1 MFDLAV
7 TGGLV
12 VDGTGAPGRRADI
25 GVRDGRIVSIAAPG
39 ALGEPARDTIDADG
53 LVVAPGFVDIHTHLD
68 AQVFW
73 DPWLTPT
80 SLHGITTVVGGN
92 CGFSI
97 APLTDADG
105 DYVMRMLARVE
116 GMPLESLRTG
126 VPWGWSSTGEYL
138 DAVDRARPAL
148 NMAFMAGHSTM
159 RRVVMGDAA
168 AHDRATPAQIEQ
180 MQQLLRNAFTGGAIG
195 FSSSW
200 TASHVDGDGN
210 PVPSRCADQDEILA
224 LCAVASEF
232 EGTQVEF
239 IPCGFPDFQDS
250 HRDLMTK
257 MSQVAARPVNWNV
270 FLVQSRELTDER
282 LAMSD
287 YAAQHG
293 ARLVG
298 LAYPGLIAGRYTF
311 VSSAFDSI
319 PNWSEVMA
327 LPPDAKLRALV
338 DPAVRDRLRAGIQS
352 PQGQRREIALIDR
365 HTVVQGFSPASK
377 AIEGRRLGEV
387 AAERGVDSL
396 DLLLDLMVAD
406 ELRTGMAPRA
416 VGDDPSLWPV
426 REQLWADPRVMIGA
440 SDAGAHL
447 DMLSTF
453 DYAATYL
460 ELTRDRSEIPLE
472 TAVQRLTD
480 APARFYGLRER
491 GRLAEGWWADLC
503 IFDAA
508 AVAQGKVNWRA
519 DLPGGFS
526 RLYSEPPGIEH
537 VVVNGEEIARHGK
550 PLEARPGRV
559 LRSGR
564 DTMTVLP

>member
-7 TGGLV
+7 KGGTV
-12 VDGTGAPGRRADI
+12 VDGTGAPSRPADV
-25 GVRDGRIVSIAAPG
+25 GVRDGRIVAIAAPG
-39 ALGEPARDTIDADG
+39 ALDEPARQTIDADG

-97 APLTDADG
+97 APLTDGDA

-148 NMAFMAGHSTM
+148 NMAFMAGHSTI

-168 AHDRATPAQIEQ
+168 VRERASAAQVAQ
-180 MQQLLRNAFTGGAIG
+180 MQQMLRDAFAGGAIG

-210 PVPSRCADQDEILA
+210 PVPSRSADDDEILA
-224 LCAVASEF
+224 MCAVASEF

-239 IPCGFPDFQDS
+239 IPCGFPDFQDR

-257 MSQVAARPVNWNV
+257 MSQVSARPVNWNV
-270 FLVQSRELTDER
+270 LLVQSREATDER
-282 LAMSD
+282 LAMSE
-287 YAAQHG
+287 YASQHG
-293 ARLVG
+293 ARIIA
-298 LAYPGLIAGRYTF
+298 LAYPGLITGRYTF
-311 VSSAFDSI
+311 VSSAFDSV
-319 PNWSEVMA
+319 PNWSEIMA
-327 LPPDAKLRALV
+327 LPPAEKMRAIAE
-338 DPAVRDRLRAGIQS
+338 PAVRDRLRAGIRS
-352 PQGQRREIALIDR
+352 PEGQRREIALVER
-365 HTVVQGFSPASK
+365 HTVVQGVTAASK
-377 AIEGRRLGEV
+377 AVEGRRIGDV
-387 AAERGVDSL
+387 AAERNVDPL
-396 DLLLDLMVAD
+396 DLLLDLMIAD
-406 ELRTGMAPRA
+406 ELRTGMAPRP

-426 REQLWADPRVMIGA
+426 REQLWSDPRVMIGA

-460 ELTRDRSEIPLE
+460 ELTRDRSEMPIE
-472 TAVQRLTD
+472 AAVHRLTD
-480 APARFYGLRER
+480 APARLYGLRER
-491 GRLAEGWWADLC
+491 GRISEGWWADLC
-503 IFDAA
+503 LFEASR
-508 AVAQGKVNWRA
+508 VAQGKVAWRD
-519 DLPGGFS
+519 DLPGGFN

-537 VVVNGEEIARHGK
+537 VVVNGVEIARHGK
-550 PLEARPGRV
+550 PLDARPGKV

-564 DTMTVLP
+564 DTVTVLP

>member
-7 TGGLV
+7 KGGTV
-12 VDGTGAPGRRADI
+12 VDGTGAPGRPADV
-25 GVRDGRIVSIAAPG
+25 GVRDGRIVAIAAPG
-39 ALGEPARDTIDADG
+39 ALDEPARQTIDADG

-97 APLTDADG
+97 APLTDGDA

-148 NMAFMAGHSTM
+148 NMAFMAGHSTI

-168 AHDRATPAQIEQ
+168 VHDRASAAQVAQ
-180 MQQLLRNAFTGGAIG
+180 MQQMLRDAFTGGAIG

-210 PVPSRCADQDEILA
+210 PVPSRSADDDEILA
-224 LCAVASEF
+224 MCAVASEF

-239 IPCGFPDFQDS
+239 IPCGFPDFQDR

-257 MSQVAARPVNWNV
+257 MSQVSARPVNWNV
-270 FLVQSRELTDER
+270 LLVQSREATDER
-282 LAMSD
+282 LAMSE

-293 ARLVG
+293 ARIIA
-298 LAYPGLIAGRYTF
+298 LAYPGLITGRYTF
-311 VSSAFDSI
+311 VSSAFDSV
-319 PNWSEVMA
+319 PNWSEIMA
-327 LPPDAKLRALV
+327 LPPAEKIRAIA
-338 DPAVRDRLRAGIQS
+338 DPAVRDRLRAGIRS
-352 PQGQRREIALIDR
+352 PEGQRREIALIER
-365 HTVVQGFSPASK
+365 HTVMQGVTSASK
-377 AIEGRRLGEV
+377 EIEGRRIGDV
-387 AAERGVDSL
+387 AAERGIDPL
-396 DLLLDLMVAD
+396 DLLLDLMIAD
-406 ELRTGMAPRA
+406 ELRTGMAPRP

-426 REQLWADPRVMIGA
+426 REQLWSDPRVMIGA

-460 ELTRDRSEIPLE
+460 ELTRDRSEMPVE
-472 TAVQRLTD
+472 AAVHRLTD
-480 APARFYGLRER
+480 APARLYGLRER
-491 GRLAEGWWADLC
+491 GRIAEGWWADLC
-503 IFDAA
+503 LFEAA
-508 AVAQGKVNWRA
+508 RVAQGKVAWRD
-519 DLPGGFS
+519 DLPGGFN

-537 VVVNGEEIARHGK
+537 VVVNGVEIARHGK
-550 PLEARPGRV
+550 PLDARPGKV

-564 DTMTVLP
+564 DTVTVLP

>member
-1 MFDLAV
+1 
-7 TGGLV
+7 
-12 VDGTGAPGRRADI
+12 
-25 GVRDGRIVSIAAPG
+25 
-39 ALGEPARDTIDADG
+39 
-53 LVVAPGFVDIHTHLD
+53 VDIHTHLD

-80 SLHGITTVVGGN
+80 CLHGITTVVGGN

-168 AHDRATPAQIEQ
+168 AHDRATPAQVAQ
-180 MQQLLRNAFTGGAIG
+180 MQQLLRDAFAGGAIG

-257 MSQVAARPVNWNV
+257 MSQVSARPVNWNV
-270 FLVQSRELTDER
+270 FLVQSREATDER

-311 VSSAFDSI
+311 VSSAFDSV
-319 PNWSEVMA
+319 PNWSEIMA

-338 DPAVRDRLRAGIQS
+338 DPAVRAKLRAGIQS

-377 AIEGRRLGEV
+377 ALEGRRLGDV

-406 ELRTGMAPRA
+406 ELKTGMAPRA

-426 REQLWADPRVMIGA
+426 REQLWNDPRVMIGA

-460 ELTRDRSEIPLE
+460 ELTRDRSEIPIE

-508 AVAQGKVNWRA
+508 RVAQGKVNWRA

>member
-1 MFDLAV
+1 MLDLAV
-7 TGGLV
+7 TGGMV
-12 VDGTGAPGRRADI
+12 VDGTGAPGRRADV
-25 GVRDGRIVSIAAPG
+25 GVRDGRIVSIATPG
-39 ALGEPARDTIDADG
+39 ALGEAARETIDAAG

-73 DPWLTPT
+73 DPWLTPS

-126 VPWGWSSTGEYL
+126 VPWGWSSTSEYL

-148 NMAFMAGHSTM
+148 NMAFMAGHSTI

-168 AHDRATPAQIEQ
+168 AHDKASAAQVAQ
-180 MQQLLRNAFTGGAIG
+180 MQQLLRNAFAGGAIG

-210 PVPSRCADQDEILA
+210 PVPSRSADEDEILA
-224 LCAVASEF
+224 LCAVAGEY

-239 IPCGFPDFQDS
+239 IPCGFPDFQDR

-257 MSQVAARPVNWNV
+257 MSQVSARPVNWNV
-270 FLVQSRELTDER
+270 LLVMSREATDER
-282 LAMSD
+282 LAMSE
-287 YAAQHG
+287 YASQHG
-293 ARLVG
+293 ARIVA
-298 LAYPGLIAGRYTF
+298 LAYPGLIAARYTF
-311 VSSAFDSI
+311 VSSAFDSV
-319 PNWSEVMA
+319 PHWSEVMA
-327 LPPDAKLRALV
+327 LSPPDKLRALV
-338 DPAVRDRLRAGIQS
+338 DPAVRERLRAGLNS
-352 PQGQRREIALIDR
+352 PEGQRREIALIDR

-377 AIEGRRLGEV
+377 AVEGRRLGEV

-396 DLLLDLMVAD
+396 DLLLDFMVAD

-426 REQLWADPRVMIGA
+426 REQLWSDPRVMIGA

-460 ELTRDRSEIPLE
+460 ELTRDRSEIPIE

-480 APARFYGLRER
+480 APARLYGLRER

-508 AVAQGKVNWRA
+508 RVAQGAVSWRD

-537 VVVNGEEIARHGK
+537 VVVNGVEIARHGK

>member
-7 TGGLV
+7 TGGTV
-12 VDGTGAPGRRADI
+12 VDGTGTPGRRADL

-39 ALGEPARDTIDADG
+39 ALGEAARHTIDADG

-126 VPWGWSSTGEYL
+126 VPWGWNSTSQYL

-168 AHDRATPAQIEQ
+168 AHDRASATQVEQ
-180 MQQLLRNAFTGGAIG
+180 MRRLLSESLAGGAIG

-210 PVPSRCADQDEILA
+210 PVPSRSADEDEILA
-224 LCAVASEF
+224 LCAVAGEY

-239 IPCGFPDFQDS
+239 IPCGFPDFQDR

-257 MSQVAARPVNWNV
+257 MSQVSARPVNWNIL
-270 FLVQSRELTDER
+270 LVISREATDER
-282 LAMSD
+282 LAMSE

-293 ARLVG
+293 ARIVA
-298 LAYPGLIAGRYTF
+298 LAYPGPIASRYTF
-311 VSSAFDSI
+311 VSSAFDSV
-319 PNWSEVMA
+319 PNWSEIMA
-327 LPPDAKLRALV
+327 LEAPAKLHALA
-338 DPAVRDRLRAGIQS
+338 DPAVRERLRAGLNS
-352 PQGQRREIALIDR
+352 PEGRRREIAAIER

-377 AIEGRRLGEV
+377 AVEGRVLGEV

-406 ELRTGMAPRA
+406 DLRTGMAPRA
-416 VGDDPSLWPV
+416 LGDDPSVWPV
-426 REQLWADPRVMIGA
+426 REQLWRDPRVVIGA

-447 DMLSTF
+447 DILSTF

-460 ELTRDRSEIPLE
+460 ELTRDRSEIPIE

-480 APARFYGLRER
+480 APSRLYGLRER
-491 GRLAEGWWADLC
+491 GRIAEGWLADLC
-503 IFDAA
+503 LFDAA
-508 AVAQGKVNWRA
+508 GVAQGTVGWRD

-526 RLYSEPPGIEH
+526 RLYSEPAGIEH
-537 VVVNGEEIARHGK
+537 VVVNGVEIARHGR
-550 PLEARPGRV
+550 PLDARPGRV

>member
-12 VDGTGAPGRRADI
+12 VDGTGAPGRRADV

-39 ALGEPARDTIDADG
+39 ALGEPARETVDADG

-126 VPWGWSSTGEYL
+126 VPWGWNSTGEYL

-168 AHDRATPAQIEQ
+168 VHDRATPAQVAQ
-180 MQQLLRNAFTGGAIG
+180 MQQLLHDAFTGGAIG

-210 PVPSRCADQDEILA
+210 PVPSRAADEDEILA
-224 LCAVASEF
+224 LCAVASEH

-239 IPCGFPDFQDS
+239 IPCGFPDFQDR

-257 MSQVAARPVNWNV
+257 MSQASNRPLNWNIL
-270 FLVQSRELTDER
+270 LVMSREATDER
-282 LAMSD
+282 LAMSE
-287 YAAQHG
+287 YASQHG
-293 ARLVG
+293 ARIIA
-298 LAYPGLIAGRYTF
+298 LAYPGLIASRYSF
-311 VSSAFDSI
+311 VSSAFDSV

-327 LPPDAKLRALV
+327 LDPPAKLRALT
-338 DPAVRDRLRAGIQS
+338 DPAVRERLRAGINS
-352 PQGQRREIALIDR
+352 PEGRRREIANIDR
-365 HTVVQGFSPASK
+365 HTIVQGFSPASK
-377 AIEGRRLGEV
+377 AVEGRVLGEV
-387 AAERGVDSL
+387 AAERGVEPL
-396 DLLLDLMVAD
+396 DLLLDFMVAD
-406 ELRTGMAPRA
+406 ELRTGMAPRP

-426 REQLWADPRVMIGA
+426 REQLWRDPRVMIGA

-447 DMLSTF
+447 DILSTY

-460 ELTRDRSEIPLE
+460 ELTRDRSEIPVE
-472 TAVQRLTD
+472 ISVQRLTD
-480 APARFYGLRER
+480 APARLYGLRER
-491 GRLAEGWWADLC
+491 GRIAEGWWADLC
-503 IFDAA
+503 LFDAA
-508 AVAQGKVNWRA
+508 AVAQGAVGWRD

-526 RLYSEPPGIEH
+526 RLYSEPAGIEH
-537 VVVNGEEIARHGK
+537 VVVNGVEIARHGK

-564 DTMTVLP
+564 DTETVLP